1 MAESKSLSW
10 IRLQNPVQA
19 SELRKLSDS
28 EGIFHVEFLVSLD
41 EISEYVY
48 SRGGG
53 KEFFRYLV
61 EDKLVKDLCKIDN
74 LDFYPYEIENSL
86 LVIRVTGEVISQKFY
101 AVEVTYES
109 TVSERIYDIEAGSA
123 AEALELAKKKIL
135 KQRDYNESRKI
146 LGAEIVE

>member
-19 SELRKLSDS
+19 SELKKLSDL

-74 LDFYPYEIENSL
+74 LDFYPHSIENSSV
-86 LVIRVTGEVISQKFY
+86 VIRVTGEVISQKFY
-101 AVEVTYES
+101 TVEVTYKS
-109 TVSERIYDIEAGSA
+109 TVTERIYDIEAGSA
-123 AEALELAKKKIL
+123 KEALELARKKIL
-135 KQRDYNESRKI
+135 KYNESRKI
-146 LGAEIVE
+146 LGAEIIE

>member
-19 SELRKLSDS
+19 SELKKLSDS

-53 KEFFRYLV
+53 GKEFFRYLV

-74 LDFYPYEIENSL
+74 LDFYPHSIENSL
-86 LVIRVTGEVISQKFY
+86 VVIRVTGEVISQKFY
-101 AVEVTYES
+101 TVDVTYKS
-109 TVSERIYDIEAGSA
+109 TVTERIYDIEAGSA
-123 AEALELAKKKIL
+123 KEALELARKKIL
-135 KQRDYNESRKI
+135 KYNESRKI
-146 LGAEIVE
+146 LDAEIIE